1 MIPYQAKSKKV
12 AGTSYGEVLK
22 NAFRFYDEIKKKTK
36 RRPYVRSAYFKKEK
50 VFLDYFREHIFQK
63 SPKDRVKRLR
73 YFKAAVELIQYSK
86 NAPVSKE
93 NIHKSSEILHRF
105 AGLTKEKELFF
116 VQIKEDKKKK
126 KYLMSCFPPE

>member
-1 MIPYQAKSKKV
+1 MIPYQAKSKKI
-12 AGTSYGEVLK
+12 AGTSYGEVLR
-22 NAFRFYDEIKKKTK
+22 NAFRVYDEIKKKTK

-50 VFLDYFREHIFQK
+50 IFLDYFREHIFQK
-63 SPKDRVKRLR
+63 PPKERMKRLK
-73 YFKAAVELIQYSK
+73 YFKATVELIQYSK
-86 NAPVSKE
+86 NAPASKE
-93 NIHKSSEILHRF
+93 NPHRRSEILHRF